1 MNDLRFEWD
10 ENKNIKNQKKHEGV
24 TFEEAITVFSDIN
37 ARLIPDPEHS
47 YGEERF
53 ILMGMSSNF
62 RILLVCH
69 CERDDENTIRIISAQ
84 KADRSEGKQYEEF
97 YYA

>member
-1 MNDLRFEWD
+1 MDELRFEWD
-10 ENKNIKNQKKHEGV
+10 ENKNIINQKKHEGV
-24 TFEEAITVFSDIN
+24 TFEEAETVFTDIQ

-47 YGEERF
+47 EGEERF
-53 ILMGMSSNF
+53 ILMGMSSRF

-69 CERDDENTIRIISAQ
+69 CERDNGNTIRIISAQ
-84 KADRSEGKQYEEF
+84 KADRSERKQYEDF

>member
-1 MNDLRFEWD
+1 MDELRFEWD
-10 ENKNIKNQKKHEGV
+10 GNKNVINQKKHEGV
-24 TFEEAITVFSDIN
+24 TFEEAETVFYDAH

-47 YGEERF
+47 HGEERF
-53 ILMGMSSNF
+53 ILIGMSSKF

-69 CERDDENTIRIISAQ
+69 CERNNANTIRIISAQ
-84 KADRSEGKQYEEF
+84 KADRSERKQYEDL